1 MEPNQ
6 LPISK
11 DDPNYWR
18 NVKDFAVA
26 AFSAAIGDPEALKTV
41 VDVLTNATCTGME
54 HLELG
59 DKQKEDIK
67 KEIESSMNHGADG
80 IISALTNFQK
90 ASQEANLRLREKYGR
105 KKPQNPS
112 V

>member
-1 MEPNQ
+1 MEIN
-6 LPISK
+6 PIPASK

-41 VDVLTNATCTGME
+41 VDVLTNASCNGME
-54 HLELG
+54 HLDLG

-67 KEIESSMNHGADG
+67 KEIESSMNNGADG

-90 ASQEANLRLREKYGR
+90 ASQEANLRLRAKYGR
-105 KKPQNPS
+105 QSSPKKQP
-112 V
+112 